1 MSTFTATSADM
12 DGYISYSTNQGGGT
26 TAPAI
31 NNGVIR
37 LYQNNNGDAGGNIT
51 IAAKPGATITAVT
64 IGSDMDTQIK
74 WEVNGTVDASTTEL
88 KKGSQVTIS
97 DLSASAVTCHCYG
110 ADKSHRLYVNYL
122 KIIYA
127 ASETPGE
134 GGGETPEPT
143 PDPEEPGDDVT
154 GNPAAT
160 IAAGTNGSA
169 CTVNGKDGIKVG
181 TSKLGGNMTITVPA
195 NATALQFYAAAWNKV
210 TGLSINI
217 TPADKV
223 ATTSIELT
231 ADAGIANSTPFTL
244 SGEEASFYYEVALN
258 NITEETTLTVAT
270 EKRFVIW
277 GVTYTAGSNE
287 GGETP
292 ETPSLAAP
300 TFSLAAG
307 TYTEAQEVSL
317 AAAEGT
323 IYYTLD
329 GTTPTAESEEYTEA
343 IVLDECGTTTIKAIA
358 ISGENSSSV
367 ATATYKLQ
375 LPIPANDA
383 KNPYTAEEA
392 IEVYDGGCYAGQ
404 NVYVTGVVTSASYNS
419 TYGNYTITLKGGF
432 QFYRFQETAE
442 NKFTEDY
449 ITPGDTLVACGKLDK
464 YNSNY
469 QLAQGCYL
477 VEHKAYS
484 APKVD
489 ISNTKE
495 TAYTVE
501 EAIALIDNITS
512 DLTKKVYVKGI
523 VSEIVTPLDANY
535 GNITYNISTDGS
547 KSAPQF
553 QLYRGKSYEGEKFT
567 SEDEIKVG
575 DKVIIYGEMT
585 KYGSTYEMLANNQLV
600 ALERE
605 SDGTTTGLDNITIDT
620 NITKTIVNGQLIII
634 KNGVKY
640 NVAGAVVK

>member
-1 MSTFTATSADM
+1 MAMLVSLTSFAAALGEGYSKVTDITTLSAGDKVVLYCDDADLGITGWDGTKTATAAATGWVEYVVEAADGGVLLK
-12 DGYISYSTNQGGGT
+12 DGDNYVALTAKNSFHYTATGSVCKVTAEGILYITLAADSKDYL
-26 TAPAI
+26 
-31 NNGVIR
+31 
-37 LYQNNNGDAGGNIT
+37 LYQNANNGSPVYRMYVDKTGN
-51 IAAKPGATITAVT
+51 AQYKPFYVYEVT
-64 IGSDMDTQIK
+64 
-74 WEVNGTVDASTTEL
+74 
-88 KKGSQVTIS
+88 
-97 DLSASAVTCHCYG
+97 
-110 ADKSHRLYVNYL
+110 
-122 KIIYA
+122 
-127 ASETPGE
+127 GE
-134 GGGETPEPT
+134 GGSTEEPETPVE
-143 PDPEEPGDDVT
+143 
-154 GNPAAT
+154 
-160 IAAGTNGSA
+160 
-169 CTVNGKDGIKVG
+169 
-181 TSKLGGNMTITVPA
+181 
-195 NATALQFYAAAWNKV
+195 
-210 TGLSINI
+210 
-217 TPADKV
+217 
-223 ATTSIELT
+223 
-231 ADAGIANSTPFTL
+231 
-244 SGEEASFYYEVALN
+244 
-258 NITEETTLTVAT
+258 
-270 EKRFVIW
+270 
-277 GVTYTAGSNE
+277 
-287 GGETP
+287 P

-512 DLTKKVYVKGI
+512 DLTKKVYVKGV

-640 NVAGAVVK
+640 NAQGQVVK